1 MGTRLIKGWVPT
13 SHMAEKDLKMDE
25 SFVIAINAVIPFLCY
40 LMLGYFARRIGVV
53 DIPFLNKLTKLIF
66 AVMFPFMTFNNIY
79 SASRGN
85 VPSVTLLV
93 FVGVSILV
101 LEGFL
106 LLLLVPRL
114 VPENPRRGVI
124 IQAMYRSNFVLFGLP
139 LTTTLYG
146 PEKTA
151 IAAML
156 VTVVLTIYNIT
167 SVIILELFND
177 ADGKIMAKSL
187 LIKLVKNPMLQG
199 CCIGLVFYAFQIKL
213 PTCLASPISSF
224 ANMTTPLAM
233 FALGGT
239 LQFGAIRKNRKYLIP
254 TLLGKLLAVPLV
266 LVFLAYMIGLRGV
279 ELFLVVAVFG
289 TPVASGSYPMAMNM
303 GGDGELAGQLVF
315 TSTVVAVV
323 TLFLWIFCM
332 NHIGLL

>member
-1 MGTRLIKGWVPT
+1 
-13 SHMAEKDLKMDE
+13 MAE
-25 SFVIAINAVIPFLCY
+25 SFAIAINAVIPFLCY
-40 LMLGYFARRIGVV
+40 LMLGCLARRIGVV
-53 DIPFLNKLTKLIF
+53 DVPFLNRLTKLIF
-66 AVMFPFMTFNNIY
+66 AMMFPFMTFNNIY
-79 SASRGN
+79 AASREN
-85 VPSVTLLV
+85 VPTVTLLL
-93 FVGVSILV
+93 FVGISILV
-101 LEGFL
+101 LEGV

-151 IAAML
+151 VAAML

-177 ADGKIMAKSL
+177 AGGKITAKSL

-199 CCIGLVFYAFQIKL
+199 CCIGLVFYAFQIEL
-213 PTCLASPISSF
+213 PACLAAPISSF
-224 ANMTTPLAM
+224 ANITTPLAM

-239 LQFGAIRKNRKYLIP
+239 LQFQAIRRNRKYLIP
-254 TLLGKLLAVPLV
+254 TLLGKLVAVPLV
-266 LVFLAYMIGLRGV
+266 LVILAYWIGLRGV

-315 TSTVVAVV
+315 TSTVIAVF

-332 NHIGLL
+332 SDIGLL